1 MIPTTNPSA
10 ESGEAQDPSPGRARS
25 GHDGVDVTVRTA
37 REFVLADE
45 RLVTVFQM
53 EPTIRFERESGA
65 FDASA
70 LQLARA
76 LS

>member
-1 MIPTTNPSA
+1 MI
-10 ESGEAQDPSPGRARS
+10 
-25 GHDGVDVTVRTA
+25 VRNA

-45 RLVTVFQM
+45 RLVTVSQM

-65 FDASA
+65 LDASA